1 MTSISTATFWGAT
14 AERTVRTAAPTFIA
28 TLGLDTAG
36 VLDVD

>member
-14 AERTVRTAAPTFIA
+14 AERTVRTAQTFIA